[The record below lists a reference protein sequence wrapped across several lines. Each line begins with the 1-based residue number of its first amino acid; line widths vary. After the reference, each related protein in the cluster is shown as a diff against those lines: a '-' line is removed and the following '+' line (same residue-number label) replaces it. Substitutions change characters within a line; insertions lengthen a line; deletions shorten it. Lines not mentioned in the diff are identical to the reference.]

1 MTELIA
7 GLGSRVWQTE
17 AALNH
22 YRLSMPMTVI
32 KDSILDLLSD
42 PIKGRRTVL
51 FLRACNLE
59 QSTLN
64 CSFEGR
70 VHTLE
75 LRTKD
80 GSLKDDEM

>member
-64 CSFEGR
+64 CSS
-70 VHTLE
+70 
-75 LRTKD
+75 KD
-80 GSLKDDEM
+80 GSILLN

>member
-1 MTELIA
+1 MTEFIA

-42 PIKGRRTVL
+42 PIKGRVYGL
-51 FLRACNLE
+51 
-59 QSTLN
+59 
-64 CSFEGR
+64 GR
-70 VHTLE
+70 S
-75 LRTKD
+75 TKD